1 MVCHRAPGRHPRR
14 CASLGGRLAGDA
26 VHRRSCGKLGCSPG
40 RARNARDPD
49 RDRAASAECGAQ
61 FASQPIRA
69 VCARMRSG
77 GGPSPGRTSRRAER
91 PPGSLRA
98 RCATHRVEITLALGH
113 QNFHDKLVRECVV
126 ALAQRNAGAEAA
138 LEGRDEVGALV
149 LADEVRAARSE
160 PGDECW
166 VVALEVSCASRTTA
180 KTGCSQSLSERS
192 GCATRQASMA
202 SAAGPPGSATAG
214 RGSARCGCSLA
225 QPRHLR
231 AEDDVGRLWV
241 FRMQEPFDL
250 PFLFSAAD

>member
-166 VVALEVSCASRTTA
+166 VVALDGVLCLADHGEDGLLAVTERAVWVCDAAGVDGVGSRASR
-180 KTGCSQSLSERS
+180 LSHGGS
-192 GCATRQASMA
+192 G
-202 SAAGPPGSATAG
+202 
-214 RGSARCGCSLA
+214 
-225 QPRHLR
+225 
-231 AEDDVGRLWV
+231 
-241 FRMQEPFDL
+241 
-250 PFLFSAAD
+250 